1 MTSQDVACDFLRE
14 QLLDA
19 ALAPGQR
26 LIAQDLAAK
35 LGMSRTPVREAF
47 GRLEQEQL
55 ITRDQAGGY
64 IVRAFKVREIVDLY
78 KVREALEVEAA
89 VESMPHIDERT
100 VLDLRSTLKAAQKEI
115 DRQHPRGFLLASRK
129 FHALIAARSGNALL
143 QDLLAKINDKVQM
156 IGMAMFRQVPSSMD
170 EVMAENSAI
179 LDAIASGATADV
191 VEAFR
196 RHIRNGK
203 ERILRIVGGGVYG

>member
-1 MTSQDVACDFLRE
+1 MTSQDLACDFLRA

-19 ALAPGQR
+19 EVVPGQR
-26 LIAQDLAAK
+26 LIAQDLAAR
-35 LGMSRTPVREAF
+35 LGISRTPVREALS
-47 GRLEQEQL
+47 RLEQEQL
-55 ITRDQAGGY
+55 VTRDQAGGY
-64 IVRAFKVREIVDLY
+64 MVRAFRVREIVDLY

-89 VESMPHIDERT
+89 TEAMPHIDPST
-100 VLDLRSTLKAAQKEI
+100 VLDLRGALKVARNEI
-115 DRQHPRGFLLASRK
+115 ARARPRAFLLASRK

-156 IGMAMFRQVPSSMD
+156 IGMAMFRREPSSMD
-170 EVMAENSAI
+170 EVMAENDAI

-191 VEAFR
+191 IEALR

-203 ERILRIVGGGVYG
+203 ERTLRIVGGGVYG